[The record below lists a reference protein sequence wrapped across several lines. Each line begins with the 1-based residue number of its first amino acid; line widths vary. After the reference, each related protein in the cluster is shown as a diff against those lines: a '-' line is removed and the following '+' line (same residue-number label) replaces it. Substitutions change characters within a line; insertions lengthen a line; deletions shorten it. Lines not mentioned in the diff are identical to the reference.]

1 MVIFSLIVVNRKEY
15 YINSRVYINLI
26 EDKNGGQMRIKKFG
40 AIYIILLLLISS
52 LLAVSVSSKDN
63 TPPIWNK
70 DWSYGEEI
78 KLPISTD
85 NSSAKFQPIDIRMD
99 FQKSCW
105 AKNESEHSVRVCCWD
120 GSTWHELESQIYDL
134 EFSDAEHIK
143 GCGLVFLI
151 PKEANGKERYF
162 IYYDGSEKPSP
173 KYPDHLSLEDA
184 YYYLEPISGVSVEGY
199 YYKITEDG
207 YCVYAVGQ
215 KGKVMY
221 RQLSQCVIK
230 ERPGTKEFS
239 LMDSDDIASFSF
251 SYQHGPNEEDEISSD
266 QSLVSKEIF
275 VDGNLMVEFG
285 IVSESS
291 GKDMRTTNIYK
302 YYYCPMPDKKRI
314 CVHVKH
320 EVFKGGTVEGIENL
334 DGRYGALISYK
345 STSERIKMM
354 RFGEMLPY
362 LHIYDE
368 SDNIREYKISTTPES
383 KDREWVISYKDD
395 CDLGKDAWFSYD
407 KGEIGKA
414 HGILFPSNKN
424 IVKYGTDEQ
433 DGIQLKAAEKLY
445 LDALGAKVG
454 YVSINFGRNSYKKG
468 GVHDVNIP
476 DDLVVEFDTEFFT
489 TEKGGYKDVIDEG
502 NIYRTLIEH
511 RYKSEYNTFENEN
524 IYTLTVIPRFS
535 FGRIFLSHPR
545 LEEVIGHSCPTTW
558 VELYKDDS
566 LISEGSITK
575 PFLGAPKIKFP
586 KLAPGEYTVKVY
598 RKIGDKLKRY
608 IGVESVKIKGD
619 ATLYV
624 YCTWEKNIKLTI
636 QDQYGTG
643 IKNVEL
649 ILYRNNTIVAS
660 NVTKDD
666 GKLVLN
672 APFNYFV
679 YYNLKA
685 YYRGFIIYDKEVPMN
700 QKKVEI
706 DLPLYDLTVD
716 IKDELNFSPG
726 VDVRPFLISSEMTDP
741 LEITPEDTGSG
752 RYAFKNLP
760 AASYKLEISYGSFS
774 DEKIIDVPKIGE
786 TTTIKFTAKFDLS
799 TELFDSRGDPISNKN
814 LKIDIMR
821 EGQTI
826 YDSMEPN
833 KLVSLPPGNYAVNVY
848 SDGNLVG
855 SKNIELT
862 SDGDIKIV
870 TLLEPILPVLII
882 GVVLVFIG
890 EIFAFL
896 LFKKISL
903 NTFLKLMAMALILLS
918 LVQPWWVLNA
928 SGNNSSVEK
937 NTNMFIAPQAMID
950 KTTYNDKSYLE
961 LATIPEMFTN
971 FLGVLLL
978 IVCSGF
984 VLLGLSFIPN
994 IFLKR
999 RFSLLLISASIL
1011 FFILVSGAFSLGMS
1025 KICEISLGSLQGEG
1039 AMNVVLPDG
1048 GNAAMS
1054 ASWGLG
1060 IGFYLCIISA
1070 LIATAA
1076 GLLDSFREGSLLRK
1090 LFTKK

>member
-1 MVIFSLIVVNRKEY
+1 
-15 YINSRVYINLI
+15 
-26 EDKNGGQMRIKKFG
+26 MRIKKFG
-40 AIYIILLLLISS
+40 AIYIILILLISS
-52 LLAVSVSSKDN
+52 LLTASVSSEDN

-70 DWSYGEEI
+70 KWSYVEEI

-85 NSSAKFQPIDIRMD
+85 SQSAKFQPIDIRME
-99 FQKSCW
+99 FSKNCW
-105 AKNESEHSVRVCCWD
+105 AKNESIHSVRVCCWD
-120 GSTWHELESQIYDL
+120 GSAWHELESQIYNL
-134 EFSDAEHIK
+134 EFTDADHIK
-143 GCGLVFLI
+143 SCGLVFLVPNI
-151 PKEANGKERYF
+151 VNGKERYF
-162 IYYDGSEKPSP
+162 VYYDGSEKPSP
-173 KYPDHLSLEDA
+173 KYPDHVSVEDA
-184 YYYLEPISGVSVEGY
+184 YYYFEPISGVSVEGY

-230 ERPGTKEFS
+230 ERSGTKEFS

-362 LHIYDE
+362 LHVYDE
-368 SDNIREYKISTTPES
+368 SDNIREYKISTNPES

-407 KGEIGKA
+407 KSEIGKA

-445 LDALGAKVG
+445 LDALGTKVG

-535 FGRIFLSHPR
+535 FGRIFLSYPW
-545 LEEVIGHSCPTTW
+545 LEEMIGHSCPTTW

-608 IGVESVKIKGD
+608 IGVESVKIEGD
-619 ATLYV
+619 TNLYV
-624 YCTWEKNIKLTI
+624 YCTWERNIRLTI
-636 QDQYGTG
+636 QDQYGKG
-643 IKNVEL
+643 ISDAEL
-649 ILYRNNTIVAS
+649 ILYRGATVVIKNT
-660 NVTKDD
+660 TKEN
-666 GKLVLN
+666 GKLVFSV
-672 APFNYFV
+672 PFDPLDSYV
-679 YYNLKA
+679 LKA
-685 YYRGFIIYDKEVPMN
+685 YYKGFMLYDKETSN
-700 QKKVEI
+700 KQKKVDI
-706 DLPLYDLTVD
+706 NLDLYDLTVD
-716 IKDELNFSPG
+716 AKDELGLPPG
-726 VDVRPFLISSEMTDP
+726 VDVRPFLTSSEMANP
-741 LEITPEDTGSG
+741 LDIIPKDVGSG
-752 RYAFKNLP
+752 IFSFKDLP
-760 AASYKLEISYGSFS
+760 LASYKLEISYGSFL
-774 DEKIIDVPKIGE
+774 DEKIIDIPEIGDS
-786 TTTIKFTAKFDLS
+786 TTIGFTARFDLC
-799 TELFDSRGDPISNKN
+799 TDLFDSRGNLIKDDN
-814 LKIDIMR
+814 LKIDITR
-821 EGQTI
+821 NGQTI
-826 YDSMEPN
+826 YDSIEPN
-833 KLVSLPPGNYAVNVY
+833 KIVSLPPGNYVINVH
-848 SDGNLVG
+848 SDGELIG
-855 SKNIELT
+855 FKNIELT
-862 SDGDIKIV
+862 SDRDMQIV
-870 TLLEPILPVLII
+870 TVLEPILPVLITGI
-882 GVVLVFIG
+882 ILVFIG
-890 EIFAFL
+890 EIFVFL
-896 LFKKISL
+896 IFKKISL
-903 NTFLKLMAMALILLS
+903 NTFFKLLAMALIILS
-918 LVQPWWVLNA
+918 LFQPWWVLNA
-928 SGNNSSVEK
+928 SSNNPIAGK
-937 NTNMFIAPQAMID
+937 NTNLFIVPQAMID
-950 KTTYNDKSYLE
+950 RTTYNDKPYLE
-961 LATIPEMFTN
+961 LATIPELFTN

-994 IFLKR
+994 IFLRR

-1076 GLLDSFREGSLLRK
+1076 GLLDSFGERSLLRK